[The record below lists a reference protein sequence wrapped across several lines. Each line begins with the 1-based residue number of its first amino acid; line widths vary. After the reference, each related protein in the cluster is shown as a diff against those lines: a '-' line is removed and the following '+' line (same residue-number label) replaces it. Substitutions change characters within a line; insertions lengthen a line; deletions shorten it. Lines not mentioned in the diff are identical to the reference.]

1 MHKML
6 QKIDPVDSQ
15 RVKKGYVELQKKILG
30 YEIRETERD
39 REKFFD
45 VFFYLSGS
53 LLNHS
58 VEIRRDKI
66 NKTCFGARTHI
77 HARVYPKR

>member
-1 MHKML
+1 MHKL
-6 QKIDPVDSQ
+6 PEKNKSILSTE
-15 RVKKGYVELQKKILG
+15 RVKKRARRNYKELG

-39 REKFFD
+39 RAQLLH
-45 VFFYLSGS
+45 VFYLSGS

-77 HARVYPKR
+77 HARVYR